1 MKRML
6 INATQ
11 PEELRVALVD
21 GQRLYDLDIESG
33 AREQKKANIYRGKI
47 TRIEPSLEACFV
59 DFGAERHGFLPL
71 KEISREYFSKDPGQG
86 RPNIREV
93 LKEGQEVIVQVDKE
107 ERGNKGAALT
117 TFISLAGRFLVL
129 MPNNPRAGG
138 ISRRI
143 EGEERAQ
150 LKEAMNSLTLPDKM
164 GVIVRT
170 AGIGKSAEE
179 LQWDLDY
186 LAQVWDA
193 VTKAASSRPAP
204 FLIYRES
211 NVIIRAM
218 RDYLRND
225 IGEVLI
231 DSPEVQEEA
240 LSFVRQVMPSYQQKI
255 KLYEDDVPLFSR
267 FQIESQIETAYQRE
281 VKLPSG
287 GAIVID
293 HTEAL
298 VSIDINSARATRGS
312 DIEET
317 ALQTNL
323 EASDEIARQLRLRD
337 IGGLVVIDFIDMTPA
352 RNQRE
357 VENRVRDA
365 LKIDRARVQ
374 IGRISR
380 FGLMEMSRQRLR
392 PSLGETSGVVCPR
405 CDGQGT
411 IRDVRSMAL
420 SIMRLIEEE
429 AMKER
434 SSQIRAILPVPVAT
448 YLLNE
453 KRATLFDIERRQGV
467 NVVLLPNPELDTPH
481 YEVVRLRDDH
491 VDEDGADKSSFELSV
506 ETEVGKEPDPNF
518 DKPPARTE
526 AAVKSVSHTTP
537 APVAAPEAP
546 AAAPAAVAESADSS
560 NDSDSRNGNGKN
572 NGNRRRNGNGS
583 SNGRNRQESRN
594 ESRNDTRSE
603 GRNDSRQSSRNDNR
617 QGNRSSQGNDT
628 RAQASKQEVVAQP
641 SAQTPARTAA
651 PATGGGLLSRLA
663 RGFSRLLGNDNDTA
677 VPAKSSEARKALEK
691 ARERRETVSE
701 ASAPAAARNDSR
713 NGRNAERSN
722 DRNNDRSSDGRGNER
737 DDNRKDSRRRND
749 NASRNNDGESRNSGN
764 DSRGN
769 DADSN
774 SQNDGRSNNK
784 RRQRN
789 DRGNRRKSNESR
801 QDSQQEIVTN
811 DSKPQAEPEQTP
823 QADNSPKAEARSS
836 DSQNAKADNAS
847 KRDSGKRSDKPA
859 RGEKPAKTDKAEQ
872 VDSKQARESIKAAEQ
887 AEQVEQQVSSEDQ
900 QTRNNPRVRS
910 RQHALNP
917 QAVEEQK
924 SLKAMTLAGPQAA
937 ATSAATAVPA
947 IAEEGAEAVSATTAA
962 PQGEANA
969 PQGNDSAPQAE
980 TSAPQDENSTAAQ
993 DAPASAEQSA
1003 SADLTAA
1010 VAPEVSEPSNE
1021 ALKETVAPESATSD
1035 AQASEPAT
1043 AEVPE
1048 PVVEAPVEEASE
1060 APVTGAHQAQKTEQH
1075 AAQRTEQHAVQQ
1087 PSVHQPQANE
1097 ADVTVD
1103 TPAVTAAEVAPEAA
1117 ADEQSLKESVTSEAA
1132 VPEAPAAAEQSVQ
1145 APAAEAQAAEQTEA
1159 QAPVAEAEEAIAAE
1173 ADTASQPVAEEP
1185 AVEDAAAEQP
1195 VQETAH
1201 EEAPQQTETSEVK
1214 VTQSADVASTEIE
1227 PAVSTERT
1235 ADTVAEAAEGA
1246 QSAEGSQ
1253 SADGSANAEG
1263 SDATAEGAE
1272 SAVNVSASV
1281 ENAPAETAFATAER
1295 HDNVAVAQAVSDDS
1309 HTGGVADSEHKQAP
1323 SEQGETTVAEG
1334 AQQDSTQPA
1343 TETRRRRGERA
1354 YNDPREVR
1362 RREREAAER
1371 AAAQQASA
1379 ETQDT
1384 TAQDDSD
1391 TSH

>member
-1 MKRML
+1 ML

-546 AAAPAAVAESADSS
+546 AAAPAAVVESADSS

-651 PATGGGLLSRLA
+651 PAAGGGLLSRLA
-663 RGFSRLLGNDNDTA
+663 RGFSRLLGNDSDTA

-722 DRNNDRSSDGRGNER
+722 DRNNDRSNDGRGNER

-769 DADSN
+769 DADSS

-937 ATSAATAVPA
+937 AAPAAAAAVPA
-947 IAEEGAEAVSATTAA
+947 IAEEGAEAISATTAT
-962 PQGEANA
+962 PQGD
-969 PQGNDSAPQAE
+969 DSAPQAE
-980 TSAPQDENSTAAQ
+980 TSAPQGENSTAAQ
-993 DAPASAEQSA
+993 DAPASAKQSA

-1021 ALKETVAPESATSD
+1021 ALKETVAPESAASD
-1035 AQASEPAT
+1035 AQASESEPAT

-1048 PVVEAPVEEASE
+1048 PVVEVPVEAPVEEASE

-1087 PSVHQPQANE
+1087 PSVHQPQASE
-1097 ADVTVD
+1097 ADDAVD

-1132 VPEAPAAAEQSVQ
+1132 VSEAPAVAEQGVQ

-1159 QAPVAEAEEAIAAE
+1159 QAPVAEAEEAVAAE
-1173 ADTASQPVAEEP
+1173 A
-1185 AVEDAAAEQP
+1185 
-1195 VQETAH
+1195 
-1201 EEAPQQTETSEVK
+1201 
-1214 VTQSADVASTEIE
+1214 
-1227 PAVSTERT
+1227 
-1235 ADTVAEAAEGA
+1235 
-1246 QSAEGSQ
+1246 
-1253 SADGSANAEG
+1253 
-1263 SDATAEGAE
+1263 
-1272 SAVNVSASV
+1272 
-1281 ENAPAETAFATAER
+1281 
-1295 HDNVAVAQAVSDDS
+1295 
-1309 HTGGVADSEHKQAP
+1309 
-1323 SEQGETTVAEG
+1323 
-1334 AQQDSTQPA
+1334 
-1343 TETRRRRGERA
+1343 
-1354 YNDPREVR
+1354 
-1362 RREREAAER
+1362 
-1371 AAAQQASA
+1371 
-1379 ETQDT
+1379 
-1384 TAQDDSD
+1384 
-1391 TSH
+1391 